1 MLRGATLRRV
11 SEPDFPPMQ
20 TATASTTL
28 FHLSDIHFGLEDRRA
43 LAWVERCI
51 AEERPAAILITGDVT
66 MRARTREFAAAC
78 QWISALGP
86 PVTVEVGNHDMPYFN
101 LAERFL
107 TPRRRFHRIERLL
120 ERQLELPG
128 LAVVPLKT
136 ATRAQWRFP
145 WSNGWV
151 TRRALAQT
159 LAAIDAVPPGTRV
172 LVTAHHPLTERDP
185 RGKLLTINGNRAITA
200 LAKRGVAAVL
210 TGHVHDAF
218 DLVADSAAGTL
229 RMIGAGTLSQRI
241 RSTPCSFNQLTISA
255 EGIAVRVRN
264 VDEVPT
270 PAMQIDEVPENALPP
285 RESHEPVA
293 PVGQVPAIDPP
304 VH

>member
-1 MLRGATLRRV
+1 MSDRDRPFV
-11 SEPDFPPMQ
+11 
-20 TATASTTL
+20 L
-28 FHLSDIHFGLEDRRA
+28 FHLSDIHFGLEDVRA

-66 MRARTREFAAAC
+66 MRARIREFAAAGE
-78 QWISALGP
+78 WIGALGP

-101 LAERFL
+101 LIERFL
-107 TPRRRFHRIERLL
+107 VPYRRFHKIERLI

-151 TRRALAQT
+151 TKRALDQT
-159 LAAIDAVPPGTRV
+159 LAAIDTLPRGTRV
-172 LVTAHHPLTERDP
+172 LVTAHHPLTERGP
-185 RGKLLTINGNRAITA
+185 RGKLLTINGNRAIEA
-200 LAKRGVAAVL
+200 LAQRGVEAIL

-218 DLVADSAAGTL
+218 DLVADSPAGPL
-229 RMIGAGTLSQRI
+229 RMIGAGTLSRRI
-241 RSTPCSFNQLTISA
+241 RSTPCSFNELTVSA
-255 EGIAVRVRN
+255 DGIAVKVRN
-264 VDEVPT
+264 LGEVPT
-270 PAMQIDEVPENALPP
+270 PAMQIDEVPENAMPP
-285 RESHEPVA
+285 READEPVA
-293 PVGQVPAIDPP
+293 PVRDVPAIDPP